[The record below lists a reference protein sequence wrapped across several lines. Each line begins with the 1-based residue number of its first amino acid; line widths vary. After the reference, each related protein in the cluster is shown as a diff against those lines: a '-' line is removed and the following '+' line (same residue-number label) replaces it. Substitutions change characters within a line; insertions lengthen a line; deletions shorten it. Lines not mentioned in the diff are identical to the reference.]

1 MFYKRIHYFVMDLN
15 IRCSSDSNFKNLAI
29 DTNNC
34 YIIVNDSKKMPART
48 HDLFMGRPGEHNYRL
63 SVPIR
68 FAKVHSLTITTG
80 NIFLDNEL
88 KNITFHRRKR
98 LTHSIL
104 GPG

>member
-1 MFYKRIHYFVMDLN
+1 MDLK
-15 IRCSSDSNFKNLAI
+15 ISCSDSNGKNLAI

-34 YIIVNDSKKMPART
+34 YLIINGSKKIPVKT

-80 NIFLDNEL
+80 NPLIDQSL
-88 KNITFHRRKR
+88 KNVIFHRRKR
-98 LTHSIL
+98 LNHSII